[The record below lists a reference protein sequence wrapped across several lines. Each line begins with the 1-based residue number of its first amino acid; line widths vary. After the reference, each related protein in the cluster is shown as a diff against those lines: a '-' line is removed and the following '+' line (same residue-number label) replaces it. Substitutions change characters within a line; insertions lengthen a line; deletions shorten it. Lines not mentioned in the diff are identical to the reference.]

1 MKKVKKMY
9 GLENHSYDHNE
20 SENVV
25 KLEVTLTDESY
36 EQFREMLE
44 TAEHEGQIEDVSV
57 RIIQ

>member
-1 MKKVKKMY
+1 MY
-9 GLENHSYDHNE
+9 GLDNHSYDHNE